1 MIIAVDYDG
10 TLDINGTLNMGLIS
24 WLKGRQKQGDIVI
37 LWTCRDGKR
46 ISDAFNHLLT
56 VGFKPNLINE
66 NAPQSIQK
74 LGYNPRK
81 VLADIYIDDKNIR

>member
-10 TLDINGTLNMGLIS
+10 TLEINGKLNHELIKR
-24 WLKGRQKQGDIVI
+24 LKKEQNKRNIVI

-46 ISDAFNHLLT
+46 LIEAVNNLKK
-56 VGFKPNLINE
+56 VGFMPNYIND
-66 NAPQSIQK
+66 NAPQTIHQ

-81 VLADIYIDDKNIR
+81 ILADIYIDDKNAH